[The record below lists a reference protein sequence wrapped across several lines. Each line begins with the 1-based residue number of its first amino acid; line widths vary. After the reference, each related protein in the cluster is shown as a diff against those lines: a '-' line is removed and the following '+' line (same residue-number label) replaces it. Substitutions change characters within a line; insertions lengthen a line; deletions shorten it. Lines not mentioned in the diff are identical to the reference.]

1 MSALNQIGADFDG
14 AVVARRADPDHPV
27 AVQHDIG
34 RARVH
39 QKVKPLET
47 AGVGGEKLEKIP
59 LRHERDEFANG
70 RKMGEIRDRQTGRA
84 DLNGKAPH
92 FSVWEFQELV
102 QQTQLMHQL
111 EC

>member
-1 MSALNQIGADFDG
+1 MQSDDATALLDQIGRLRLHAPVETCIAL
-14 AVVARRADPDHPV
+14 AVFGQEV
-27 AVQHDIG
+27 
-34 RARVH
+34 
-39 QKVKPLET
+39 
-47 AGVGGEKLEKIP
+47 EKIP